1 MKWSFAALRMSY
13 ESLQDCMAVTNPNI
27 STCSQ
32 RTKEIT
38 NFRNLTI
45 FRKCRNPINLRI
57 FNYLRL
63 EP

>member
-38 NFRNLTI
+38 NFRNLIDLYNSAIPYFQQLKIGIVTA
-45 FRKCRNPINLRI
+45 R
-57 FNYLRL
+57 
-63 EP
+63 